1 MRFFRNKRL
10 FIFLIG
16 FILLVALIGYTFRD
30 RLELTLAEEIINDTV
45 GWIQY
50 VIHVPVDFTMDV
62 ISNIHEFRNI
72 YEENQI
78 LKEQVS
84 EFRSLLYEVQEV
96 RKENEEL
103 RNTLGLLESDSIR
116 SHEAIHATVIARSP
130 ERWME
135 QVTINKGR
143 EHGVDANML
152 VMTADGMIGKVQ
164 SANQFTA
171 RVKLLTGFDQFN
183 RISAMVSR
191 EDKRNIF
198 GMIEG
203 FDEET
208 GSLLFRIIEESD
220 KDIEEGD
227 LVVSSGMGGV
237 FPAGVPIGE
246 VKEITTDQY
255 GLTQIALVE
264 ASADMYEINNV
275 VVLDRSVEKVENM
288 DEDVDEAEDE
298 EETEI
303 EGEQE
308 E

>member
-50 VIHVPVDFTMDV
+50 VIHVPVDFTIDV
-62 ISNIHEFRNI
+62 ISNIREFRNI

-96 RKENEEL
+96 RKENKEL

-288 DEDVDEAEDE
+288 DEDVDEGEDE

>member
-50 VIHVPVDFTMDV
+50 VIHVPVDFTIDV
-62 ISNIHEFRNI
+62 ISNIREFRNI

-96 RKENEEL
+96 RKENKEL

-220 KDIEEGD
+220 QDIEEGD

-288 DEDVDEAEDE
+288 DEDVDEGEDE

>member
-220 KDIEEGD
+220 QDIEEGD